1 MCVFGMI
8 KKNIEIHQIIN
19 QSIWWIDHTLRVVK
33 WWSTR
38 SWSIFFLLL
47 LMLLFR
53 LVYYCH
59 VLLLLLAPKTINQS
73 VRNAFYYYYDYCV
86 LQSIL
91 KSSQVT
97 QIQSHVHASCC
108 CSIMFALYIFSF
120 FLFFF
125 GHLRQFITMIIL
137 HILHTHTP
145 THPSSS

>member
-1 MCVFGMI
+1 
-8 KKNIEIHQIIN
+8 
-19 QSIWWIDHTLRVVK
+19 
-33 WWSTR
+33 
-38 SWSIFFLLL
+38 
-47 LMLLFR
+47 MLLFR

-73 VRNAFYYYYDYCV
+73 VQNAFYYYYDYCV

-120 FLFFF
+120 FLFFSSF
-125 GHLRQFITMIIL
+125 QTWLIL
-137 HILHTHTP
+137 SKISFYIDFVECTHKQHSLAYRIGKNKAKKMAATKCP
-145 THPSSS
+145 HCDSVI